1 MEITS
6 TLATACDI
14 LNQRPL
20 LLTAESTLEEKNILC
35 PAYLTC
41 ADLDLKHTSCS
52 SDQDTHRV
60 FSIHNSPL
68 TRRATMIQERIERFR
83 DTFNTFMTKN
93 LSSLGKFNVDFNKIE
108 VGDVCLILDKV
119 HQGTLPVQS
128 KQRYTLGVVEK
139 MLSDRSFE
147 LRYARHTE
155 RGQYKVFT
163 CDRSIQGLA
172 LITKAHKLD
181 EIENQDII
189 LDPIY
194 PVDNLLAED
203 VGIDERAQMDKDEP
217 IGTEGTEIRDTDT
230 HVSYEEGQHSQ
241 SENDSTNNENTP
253 SPVIKSTQ
261 KKKGPIISFVKE
273 APRIRNLRKN
283 KN

>member
-1 MEITS
+1 
-6 TLATACDI
+6 
-14 LNQRPL
+14 
-20 LLTAESTLEEKNILC
+20 
-35 PAYLTC
+35 
-41 ADLDLKHTSCS
+41 
-52 SDQDTHRV
+52 
-60 FSIHNSPL
+60 
-68 TRRATMIQERIERFR
+68 MIQERIERFR

>member
-1 MEITS
+1 
-6 TLATACDI
+6 
-14 LNQRPL
+14 
-20 LLTAESTLEEKNILC
+20 
-35 PAYLTC
+35 
-41 ADLDLKHTSCS
+41 
-52 SDQDTHRV
+52 
-60 FSIHNSPL
+60 
-68 TRRATMIQERIERFR
+68 
-83 DTFNTFMTKN
+83 
-93 LSSLGKFNVDFNKIE
+93 
-108 VGDVCLILDKV
+108 
-119 HQGTLPVQS
+119 
-128 KQRYTLGVVEK
+128 

-230 HVSYEEGQHSQ
+230 HVSYEEGQHSHCEFHRVKTIVLTTKIHHRQ
-241 SENDSTNNENTP
+241 SLNQHRKRKDQSYPLSRTRQGSETSER
-253 SPVIKSTQ
+253 IKTECHFTTFTGLESQ
-261 KKKGPIISFVKE
+261 
-273 APRIRNLRKN
+273 
-283 KN
+283 